1 MVIVIPI
8 MVLGVLEVQD
18 GEVKVQMV
26 AQMKEMVVVVGI
38 LILVMVVAV
47 LLSLGI

>member
-1 MVIVIPI
+1 

-18 GEVKVQMV
+18 GEVQVQMV
-26 AQMKEMVVVVGI
+26 ARMKEMVVVVGI

>member
-1 MVIVIPI
+1 

-18 GEVKVQMV
+18 GDVKVLMV

>member
-1 MVIVIPI
+1 